1 MTPSLGLEFVG
12 GGWSKLLACAA
23 AAFFVWHLRRSRVRG
38 PLLILRG
45 LAVLGLMAAL
55 TRPTLAYREPV
66 RHKPKLLI
74 LVDASHSMRGK
85 AGRSTRLEAA
95 ASWLEANRG
104 IIEERADPVLFSL
117 AARGRRLTGFEELK
131 GQKAA
136 DAAFQPSDALRDV
149 AEDPAASPPAARAWL
164 FSDGNAESSDGLEAV
179 LSSLKAPVDVIGVG
193 PLRRGKSLAFVDI
206 KTPDFAFLHGAF
218 QVQATVEAAAM
229 AGETLRLRLMRQT
242 QGSGEWSVLQE
253 QSVRVGT
260 DYETIAA
267 SFTAVAQYLGTE
279 HYRLEAAEPAQIGA
293 ASHSREFRVEVIRQ
307 KYRIM
312 YLAGRPSAE
321 YSFLR
326 EFLKSDPNH
335 ELVSFVIL
343 RNPENPSFV
352 PDNELS
358 LIPFP
363 AEEIFVQNLNQFDLF
378 ILENFSYARFRL
390 PPAYLASLRN
400 FVTQGGALLVIG
412 GENAFDLGGYRGTP
426 LEDMLPVTLSA
437 SAPDFVNG
445 LFKVKPAAPAHP
457 LVKLYDTPE
466 ASAAAWDALPAM
478 DGWARFGAVR
488 PGATVLAV
496 HPSERTAQGEPLPVL
511 ATRDFGRGKVMLV
524 SSDSTWR
531 WKLGAAADWRI
542 GSFYA
547 RFWTRAVQYLT
558 GSLDLSKVKFAPL
571 PDRLPARE
579 PAMFSLR
586 VFDES
591 FRPAEKGAA
600 ELSVLWTP
608 PGGPAREVM
617 TQETEPGVFSI
628 ELTGLSVGA
637 HTLRAVAKLHGRAWG
652 EDQVRFTWEGAA
664 AEAPMDRR
672 WLKRAAEAGG
682 GSMDELASA
691 QAHALLDRLPPVRL
705 EAEVQRQIYPW
716 ASPAWLWCTIS
727 LFLLEW
733 ALRRWQGYA

>member
-1 MTPSLGLEFVG
+1 VGIEFAG
-12 GGWSKLLACAA
+12 GGWYKLLACAA
-23 AAFFVWHLRRSRVRG
+23 AAAFVLHARRSRAR
-38 PLLILRG
+38 PWLLLLRG
-45 LAVLGLMAAL
+45 LAIFGLIAAL
-55 TRPTLAYREPV
+55 IQPSVTYREPL
-66 RHKPKLLI
+66 RRKPKLLI

-85 AGRSTRLEAA
+85 AGRSSRLEAA
-95 ASWLEANRG
+95 AAWLQKNRG
-104 IIEERADPVLFSL
+104 RIEERADVVLFSL
-117 AARGRRLTGFEELK
+117 AAQGRRLAGFEELK
-131 GQKAA
+131 SLSPAN
-136 DAAFQPSDALRDV
+136 AAFEPNNSLRDV
-149 AEDPAASPPAARAWL
+149 AEDPAANPPPARVWL
-164 FSDGNAESSDGLEAV
+164 LSDGNAEASDGWEGALGA
-179 LSSLKAPVDVIGVG
+179 LKAPVDVIGVG
-193 PLRRGKSLAFVDI
+193 PLRRGKSLSFIDI

-229 AGETLRLRLMRQT
+229 SGEALGLRLLRQQ
-242 QGSGEWSVLQE
+242 QGSEGWSVLQE
-253 QSVRVGT
+253 QTVRAGS
-260 DYETIAA
+260 DYETVSAT
-267 SFTAVAQYLGTE
+267 FTAIAQSLGTE
-279 HYRLEAAEPAQIGA
+279 HYRLEVAEPAQAGSA
-293 ASHSREFRVEVIRQ
+293 KHAREFRVEVIRQ

-321 YSFLR
+321 YAFLR

-343 RNPENPSFV
+343 RNPENPTFV

-400 FVTQGGALLVIG
+400 FVTQGGALLVVG

-426 LEDMLPVTLSA
+426 LEEMLPVTLSA

-445 LFKVKPAAPAHP
+445 LFKAKPVAPAHP
-457 LVKLYDTPE
+457 LVRLFDTAE

-496 HPSERTAQGEPLPVL
+496 HPTERTAQGEPLPVL
-511 ATRDFGRGKVMLV
+511 AIRDYGRGKVMLA

-531 WKLGAAADWRI
+531 WKLGAAADWRV

-608 PGGPAREVM
+608 PGGRPREVM

-628 ELTGLSVGA
+628 ELTGLAVGA
-637 HTLRAVAKLHGRAWG
+637 HALKAVAKLHGRAWG
-652 EDQVRFTWEGAA
+652 EDQIHFNWEGAA

-682 GSMDELASA
+682 GSMEELVSVEAPT
-691 QAHALLDRLPPVRL
+691 LLDRLPAVRL
-705 EAEVQRQIYPW
+705 EAEVRRQLYPW
-716 ASPAWLWCTIS
+716 ASPAWLWLTAA
-727 LFLLEW
+727 LFILEW
-733 ALRRWQGYA
+733 ALRRWQGHA